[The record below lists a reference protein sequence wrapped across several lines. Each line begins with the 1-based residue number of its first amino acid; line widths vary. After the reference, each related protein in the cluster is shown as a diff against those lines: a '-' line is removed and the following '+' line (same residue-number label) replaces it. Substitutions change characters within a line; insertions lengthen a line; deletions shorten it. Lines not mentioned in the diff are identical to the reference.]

1 MSIKRIT
8 DPVEGSD
15 KWLVVCVECKGA
27 ALEVRMKM
35 EKGRVDGLE
44 LSVKS
49 RVVLL
54 CGRQLGREEG
64 EWPPVLVEGLL
75 EKSADVCVGGFGGED

>member
-15 KWLVVCVECKGA
+15 KWLVVCVED

-64 EWPPVLVEGLL
+64 ERPPVLVEVLL
-75 EKSADVCVGGFGGED
+75 EKSADVCVGAGV